1 MVSQPPNTKASFRS
15 PTWLSDVAKKRT
27 GPSPQAFLDRLQFA
41 REHPAEYQRD
51 LREKAKKVGQDPDAF
66 AKSMAEQNKT
76 TQPVSLNLLPQDA
89 STLTSKEP
97 HVASMKNATAT
108 SRPELPIWTWPS
120 PQPRLG
126 TKGQIIK
133 LPQSKPDARNRRT
146 SSASSTAS
154 PMKIDEPSPLAE
166 SSASGAA
173 RMPESAGSSETYAA
187 QPTAQPYPFPARS
200 QLPNWHKSISQK
212 SLMHLDRRPRPQEL
226 AAIDALK
233 ACIGRCEKD
242 GLTEDFEYLRYH
254 VHKAEITLKM
264 DKFIVRKTRVL
275 TEYGLPRIFGE
286 AADFPWDLKA
296 DAWHLYERWMAE
308 DFNKDIL
315 RGIVTVR
322 EKERNCDRLDPTYRS
337 RHPHDPKVFGDNG
350 AVLGQWWP
358 TQLCAVRDGI
368 HGAPQAGKLYYNL
381 FLSVALLTAVR
392 HLWRQ
397 GEGCVQHCTV
407 KWWLSRS
414 R

>member
-1 MVSQPPNTKASFRS
+1 MANQPPNTKAPFRS

-27 GPSPQAFLDRLQFA
+27 GPPPQAFLDRLQFA
-41 REHPAEYQRD
+41 REHPVEFQKE
-51 LREKAKKVGQDPDAF
+51 LREKAKKAGQDPDAF
-66 AKSMAEQNKT
+66 AKLMAEQNKT
-76 TQPVSLNLLPQDA
+76 TQPVSLSLLPQDA

-97 HVASMKNATAT
+97 SVASVNTCATTSAT
-108 SRPELPIWTWPS
+108 PRPELPIWSWPS

-126 TKGQIIK
+126 TKGQIVK
-133 LPQSKPDARNRRT
+133 PHQSKPDARNRKT
-146 SSASSTAS
+146 SSTSSTAS
-154 PMKIDEPSPLAE
+154 SMKIDKPSPLAE

-173 RMPESAGSSETYAA
+173 RMPENAGSSETYAA

-200 QLPNWHKSISQK
+200 QLPNWHTSISNK
-212 SLMHLDRRPRPQEL
+212 SLTRSSKRRPQEL

-242 GLTEDFEYLRYH
+242 RLTNDFEVLRND
-254 VHKAEITLKM
+254 VHKAEIMLNM
-264 DKFIVRKTRVL
+264 DKFIVRKTRIL
-275 TEYGLPRIFGE
+275 TEHGLPRIFGE
-286 AADFPWDLKA
+286 TADFPWDLKA

-337 RHPHDPKVFGDNG
+337 QHPHDPKVFGDNG

-358 TQLCAVRDGI
+358 SQLCAVRDGI
-368 HGAPQAGKLYYNL
+368 HGASQAGKLYCTL
-381 FLSVALLTAVR
+381 FLSVA
-392 HLWRQ
+392 
-397 GEGCVQHCTV
+397 
-407 KWWLSRS
+407 
-414 R
+414 